1 VAITRV
7 FRVEINAEFR
17 TEFEAK
23 FAETSVDAVMGASGS
38 LSAVI
43 LKPTP
48 WAPDEYAMISEW
60 QDENALRAFAGDD
73 WSRAVIPPGMQRFV
87 KACWVHHYSPWS

>member
-1 VAITRV
+1 MAITRV
-7 FRVEINAEFR
+7 FRVEINAELR
-17 TEFEAK
+17 AEFETK
-23 FAETSVDAVMGASGS
+23 FAEISVDTVKRASGS

-60 QDENALRAFAGDD
+60 QDENALRAFAGDN
-73 WSRAVIPPGMQRFV
+73 WTRAVIPPGMEKFI
-87 KACWVHHYSPWS
+87 KACWVHHYSTWI